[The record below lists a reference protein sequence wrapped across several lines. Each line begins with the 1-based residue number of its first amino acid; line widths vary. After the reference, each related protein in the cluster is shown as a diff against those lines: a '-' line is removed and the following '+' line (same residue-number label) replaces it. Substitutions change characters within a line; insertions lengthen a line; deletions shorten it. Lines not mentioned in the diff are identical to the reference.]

1 MLIPEIVKKKENLD
15 APKRYYYTED
25 MFVETGSWSYK
36 IWYER
41 CIINSKHPDWC
52 PNCRIN
58 FLKKDP
64 QWFIDNGYEKY
75 VR

>member
-1 MLIPEIVKKKENLD
+1 MII
-15 APKRYYYTED
+15 
-25 MFVETGSWSYK
+25 MFVICIAIILFSVFTYDKWSYK
-36 IWYER
+36 MWYER
-41 CIINSKHPDWC
+41 CIVNSKHPDWY

-58 FLKKDP
+58 FFKKDP